1 MISSK
6 MLFMTEDDLVLN
18 RLRHFCQLSIHL
30 VMVKITTA
38 FIWILLT
45 VSLVSGKYLLIE
57 TEERDNLSA
66 AGGEA
71 EELEEGGS
79 WNDYFGMFSICKIY
93 PPACSLHP
101 HIPSL

>member
-18 RLRHFCQLSIHL
+18 RLCHFFQLSIHL
-30 VMVKITTA
+30 VMIKITTA
-38 FIWILLT
+38 FSWILI
-45 VSLVSGKYLLIE
+45 VSLVTGKYLLME
-57 TEERDNLSA
+57 TEGRDNLSGA
-66 AGGEA
+66 RGEA
-71 EELEEGGS
+71 EELEEGAS